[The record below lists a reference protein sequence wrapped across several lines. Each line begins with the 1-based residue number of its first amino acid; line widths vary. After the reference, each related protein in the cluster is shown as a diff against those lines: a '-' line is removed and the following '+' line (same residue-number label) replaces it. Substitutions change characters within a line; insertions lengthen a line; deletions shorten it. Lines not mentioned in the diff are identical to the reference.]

1 MNEELFNKP
10 WARKEDQIEY
20 DPDETVESFARKMQ
34 VERKKKL
41 EETYKP
47 TEKEQEV
54 INLLSIPIKNKIKE
68 LNSVIE
74 DMPSGE
80 EKKNYEKGINNLIA
94 KLTQIRMPQNMSK
107 EDIEDLLFR
116 ASVRMNSLKED
127 VHLKSMYKIKF
138 LEKEI
143 DFLLEQLSKRLK

>member
-1 MNEELFNKP
+1 
-10 WARKEDQIEY
+10 
-20 DPDETVESFARKMQ
+20 
-34 VERKKKL
+34 
-41 EETYKP
+41 
-47 TEKEQEV
+47 
-54 INLLSIPIKNKIKE
+54 
-68 LNSVIE
+68 
-74 DMPSGE
+74 
-80 EKKNYEKGINNLIA
+80 
-94 KLTQIRMPQNMSK
+94 MSK

>member
-68 LNSVIE
+68 LIILLQNLLKLECHKICL
-74 DMPSGE
+74 
-80 EKKNYEKGINNLIA
+80 KKI
-94 KLTQIRMPQNMSK
+94 
-107 EDIEDLLFR
+107 
-116 ASVRMNSLKED
+116 LK
-127 VHLKSMYKIKF
+127 ICC
-138 LEKEI
+138 
-143 DFLLEQLSKRLK
+143 LEQVYE

>member
-68 LNSVIE
+68 L
-74 DMPSGE
+74 
-80 EKKNYEKGINNLIA
+80 NYEKGINNLIA